1 LWQALRRVW
10 RLGQVKP
17 VKAIFTVYQD
27 TLEEQALSLMGRK
40 MRAAQL
46 LYGDEV
52 GGAIVE
58 TEEGDFLTELA
69 REVLQGA
76 ELHDLQSLFAD
87 ETHLS
92 SSTLG
97 CLTEPSAPLIP
108 LPPPPAATQ
117 MSWLEWAQQ
126 RQPQNRSK
134 HGRSKAQTGQISLW
148 G

>member
-1 LWQALRRVW
+1 
-10 RLGQVKP
+10 
-17 VKAIFTVYQD
+17 
-27 TLEEQALSLMGRK
+27 MGRK

-92 SSTLG
+92 NSTLG
-97 CLTEPSAPLIP
+97 CITEPSAPLIP
-108 LPPPPAATQ
+108 LPSPPAARQ
-117 MSWLEWAQQ
+117 MGWLEWAQQ
-126 RQPQNRSK
+126 RQQATQARR
-134 HGRSKAQTGQISLW
+134 GRTKAQTGQLSMW